1 MGGRRLFALVLLTL
15 LTAGTAGAADRD
27 RLFFHAET
35 LDGRVLS
42 SRGADTLFNPASLV
56 KVGTTLWAMD
66 RLGPD
71 HRYRTVF
78 GVKGSWDRGAGLVDG
93 SLVVIGGGD
102 PDFHVENV
110 FMVARELNRLGLRRI
125 EGWLRIDGTFW
136 IGWEN
141 GVARRL
147 MQPRDRMELMG
158 RRLRAALD
166 PDHWDTTTRA
176 AWEDCCAR
184 RGWDPARPPRVEVIG
199 RVWPGAPDDWTPLV
213 THRSNPLGTL
223 LKRFNAFSNNDIVR
237 VAEVLGGPAALEV
250 FLEQKLG
257 AAPETVQLTTASGE
271 QRNRLTA
278 RAAVDLLREFRRATV
293 EHGLTPRDLLPAV
306 GCAPGPT
313 RRMFPGLAAPATTG
327 SVVVKTGTLTTTD
340 GGVAVVAG
348 FFESP
353 ASGEVLFCIAAPR
366 AGGQIQH
373 WRSLEQAWLLDLI
386 ATAGGAVQKPCGPE
400 LPFSDTLAEV
410 VPVF

>member
-1 MGGRRLFALVLLTL
+1 VGGRRVFSLVFLALMV
-15 LTAGTAGAADRD
+15 AGSSGAADRD
-27 RLFFHAET
+27 RLLYHAET
-35 LDGRVLS
+35 LEGRVLS
-42 SRGADTLFNPASLV
+42 SRGADLSFNPASVV
-56 KVGTTLWAMD
+56 KVGTTLWALE

-78 GVKGSWDRGAGLVDG
+78 GVQGSWDRSAGLVDG
-93 SLVVIGGGD
+93 SLVVVGGGD

-110 FMVARELNRLGLRRI
+110 FMVARELNRLGLRRV

-141 GVARRL
+141 GVAHRL
-147 MQPRDRMELMG
+147 MQPRDRVELMG
-158 RRLRAALD
+158 KRLRAALD
-166 PDHWDTTTRA
+166 PDRWDTTTHA
-176 AWEDCCAR
+176 AWEGLCAR
-184 RGWDPARPPRVEVIG
+184 RGWDPGHPSRVEVVG
-199 RVWPGAPDDWTPLV
+199 KVWPGTPGDWTPLV
-213 THRSNPLGTL
+213 THRSNPLEIL

-237 VAEVLGGPAALEV
+237 IAEVLGGPAALEI
-250 FLEQKLG
+250 FLESKLG
-257 AAPETVQLTTASGE
+257 VTPETVQLTTASGE

-278 RAAVDLLREFRRATV
+278 RAVVDLLREFRLITV
-293 EHGLTPRDLLPAV
+293 ENGLSPRDLLPAV

-313 RRMFPGLAAPATTG
+313 RRMFPGLAAPARTG

-353 ASGEVLFCIAAPR
+353 AVGEVLFCIAAPR
-366 AGGQIQH
+366 AGRQLQH

-400 LPFSDTLAEV
+400 LPFSDTHAEAEA
-410 VPVF
+410 VF